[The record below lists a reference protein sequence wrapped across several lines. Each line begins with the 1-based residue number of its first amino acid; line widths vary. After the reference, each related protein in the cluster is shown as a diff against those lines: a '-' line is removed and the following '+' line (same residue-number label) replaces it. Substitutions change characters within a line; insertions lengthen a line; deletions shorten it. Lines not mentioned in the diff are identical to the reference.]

1 MAPAFSAQ
9 VPALRRGALRVR
21 WVTAALFSSG
31 ILAGNKPILV
41 RDFVRSALYDPN
53 HGYFSKRA
61 GPVGVLDASI
71 RFNQLEGGLL
81 NLLRV
86 AHFLSSYRI
95 ASSNGKF
102 SVCSGI
108 AGMGRYLCFVS
119 SSCWHFN
126 EQVSHLGRVP
136 WYAYTIAASIL
147 RTANLSVPLKIYEI
161 GGGSGTCAK
170 CILDYMML
178 NAPPKVYNDMKYIS
192 VEISSSLAEKQLETV
207 GEVQSHL
214 SKFTVEHRDA
224 INRPGWGRTDPH
236 PCWVLMLEVCSAGT
250 SQKIHSDAYNSNY
263 LSMEYQVL
271 DNLPHDLVYSPDQ
284 VSPWMEVWIE
294 KVKGRFVTFVF
305 SEPLLCTTT
314 KLMDTL
320 HQALPSMSLIAS
332 DFSYLPDVSIPGD
345 RAPLVSSKKDGKT
358 SDHRNYFDAQGD
370 ADIFFPTDFRLLEQ
384 IDHNCAGFSK
394 EQKNPGAFKPVKKRR
409 TIILDTAAFM
419 EEFGMP
425 LKTRTKDGYNPLLD
439 DFKNTKFYLSV
450 PTHNVPT
457 HSRRN

>member
-1 MAPAFSAQ
+1 
-9 VPALRRGALRVR
+9 
-21 WVTAALFSSG
+21 
-31 ILAGNKPILV
+31 
-41 RDFVRSALYDPN
+41 
-53 HGYFSKRA
+53 
-61 GPVGVLDASI
+61 
-71 RFNQLEGGLL
+71 
-81 NLLRV
+81 
-86 AHFLSSYRI
+86 
-95 ASSNGKF
+95 
-102 SVCSGI
+102 
-108 AGMGRYLCFVS
+108 
-119 SSCWHFN
+119 
-126 EQVSHLGRVP
+126 
-136 WYAYTIAASIL
+136 
-147 RTANLSVPLKIYEI
+147 
-161 GGGSGTCAK
+161 
-170 CILDYMML
+170 
-178 NAPPKVYNDMKYIS
+178 
-192 VEISSSLAEKQLETV
+192 
-207 GEVQSHL
+207 
-214 SKFTVEHRDA
+214 
-224 INRPGWGRTDPH
+224 
-236 PCWVLMLEVCSAGT
+236 
-250 SQKIHSDAYNSNY
+250 
-263 LSMEYQVL
+263 MEYQVL

-294 KVKGRFVTFVF
+294 KVKGSSQASEVYKPLQDPLISRCVDIIGMNEDKASVSEKLTFAAKGVLSKVF
-305 SEPLLCTTT
+305 PKPRRAWLPTGCL

-345 RAPLVSSKKDGKT
+345 RAPLVSSKDGKT